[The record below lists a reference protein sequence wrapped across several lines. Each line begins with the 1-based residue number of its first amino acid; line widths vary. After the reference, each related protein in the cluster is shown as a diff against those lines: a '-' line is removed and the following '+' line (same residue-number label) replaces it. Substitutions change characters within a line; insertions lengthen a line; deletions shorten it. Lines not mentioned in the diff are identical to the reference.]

1 MAKEKSRSASGGE
14 EEKLEEGT
22 PLCPECGSQMVEEDG
37 ELICPNCDK
46 EIDFFG
52 DDDNKE

>member
-1 MAKEKSRSASGGE
+1 MTKEKSRSASGGE

>member
-1 MAKEKSRSASGGE
+1 MAKEKSKTSPDE
-14 EEKLEEGT
+14 NEEGV

-37 ELICPNCDK
+37 ETICPNCDK

-52 DDDNKE
+52 GEEE